1 MSCMKEL
8 LCRTTLLIV
17 PALLLMLF
25 LSNCSED
32 EPTPPGK
39 KLALTFLPEGLS
51 PTAEIYVTDP
61 DGKLLESE
69 KVNGQITFFNTNEAA
84 PYYDLTIIDLISADS
99 YAIKTYQ
106 QVPSSSYF
114 IKNNAPTTVAG
125 LHRIS
130 FPAVANY
137 NNFNIQSEH
146 LKAILPVSATEFDL
160 QLTQA
165 KSDLFLTLEK
175 DDSGTPS
182 YLVVQQAEVGKTT
195 VIDEVTLNKFTTMTA
210 KLINSAQ
217 SLTDNYHYRV
227 YGNLSESRQL
237 SVSSYDP
244 DISNL
249 PSSVNFYYPASPSI
263 FTNFTTHINF
273 EITKGNYLSTVTQ
286 IQTGLVPS
294 ETEDQLDIQLTS
306 YNDASGTYQ
315 FVLAG
320 NAEWTHVQ
328 LQASEGNKN
337 IQWDVYTP
345 FRVQNSIEVPDF
357 LISYLNGKQFTFA
370 NQMKFKLIESGNDA
384 ATLSYDDF
392 LRLELKKDG
401 TQPQIKNRFI
411 TGYQLPQ

>member
-1 MSCMKEL
+1 MCRKL
-8 LCRTTLLIV
+8 LFIMIASSLM
-17 PALLLMLF
+17 LLLN
-25 LSNCSED
+25 NCKED

-51 PTAEIYVTDP
+51 ATAEIYVTDP
-61 DGKLLESE
+61 DGNLLESE
-69 KVNGQITFFNTNEAA
+69 LANGQITFYNTNESA
-84 PYYDLTIIDLISADS
+84 PHYDLTIIDLISADR

-114 IKNNAPTTVAG
+114 IKSNTPAVAG

-137 NNFNIQSEH
+137 KNFKIQSEH
-146 LKAILPVSATEFDL
+146 LKAILPVSDTEFDL
-160 QLTQA
+160 QLTQS
-165 KSDLFLTLEK
+165 KSDVFLTLEK

-182 YLVVQQAEVGKTT
+182 YLVLQQAEVGKTT
-195 VIDEVTLNKFTTMTA
+195 VIDEVMLNKFTAMTA
-210 KLINSAQ
+210 KLVGSAQ
-217 SLTDNYHYRV
+217 SLTDSYHYQV
-227 YGNLSESRQL
+227 YGNISESRQL
-237 SVSSYDP
+237 LISSYDA
-244 DISNL
+244 DIANL
-249 PSSVNFYYPASPSI
+249 PSSVNLYYPAPPSM

-286 IQTGLVPS
+286 IQTALVPS
-294 ETEDQLDIQLTS
+294 ETDEQLDIQLSS
-306 YNDASGTYQ
+306 YSDASGNYQ

-320 NAEWTHVQ
+320 NAEWAHVQ
-328 LQASEGNKN
+328 LHASEGNKN

-345 FRVQNSIEVPDF
+345 FRTQNTILVPDF

-370 NQMKFKLIESGNDA
+370 NQMKFKLIEGGNDA
-384 ATLSYDDF
+384 ATLSYEDF

-411 TGYQLPQ
+411 TGYHLPQ